1 MSNTSI
7 GLSPRWRVAWG
18 FSLVAAL
25 LFVGAGLFW
34 NTMRDSRAAPADKS
48 VAIRYLNIS
57 GDGPSARTWYDGAP
71 PAGVPV
77 QAALDEFAK
86 QGFQVVEISQR
97 LAVAAGEASV
107 WTILLE
113 RVQ

>member
-1 MSNTSI
+1 MSNTSLAFHRGSLI
-7 GLSPRWRVAWG
+7 WRI
-18 FSLVAAL
+18 SLVLAL

-34 NTMRDSRAAPADKS
+34 STVRDGQAAPPEKS
-48 VAIRYLNIS
+48 VEIRYLNVS

-77 QAALDEFAK
+77 QSALDTFAK

-97 LAVAAGEASV
+97 LAVAAGEASI